1 MQQGHPRHKQLRRAR
16 YEMAI
21 HKRYMF
27 AKKIN
32 ESIGNAGK
40 AIVETINSISHNIMH
55 VFDSKPNVVPN
66 TDPHLELAN
75 IYDKMN
81 NRGSGVLKNY
91 RRQIN
96 G

>member
-16 YEMAI
+16 HEMAL
-21 HKRYMF
+21 HRRYVL

-32 ESIGNAGK
+32 TSIGNAGK
-40 AIVETINSISHNIMH
+40 AIVEAINGISHNIMH
-55 VFDSKPNVVPN
+55 AFDRKQNVVPK
-66 TDPHLELAN
+66 TDPHLELAD

-81 NRGSGVLKNY
+81 NHGNGVLKNY